1 MAIVMDSIRTRCFAV
16 KPLLVL
22 FGGLLAALSWA
33 QEPPQVVLNL
43 PGKANEGEVVRGVVA
58 VTFAPHMHGYQNPP
72 SEDWMIPV
80 RVAVTTPKVE
90 LSKVSYPRGQL
101 KVIGGIDTPAFVY
114 DGAIQIPVEFKLPSG
129 SGKREIAI
137 DFHYQ
142 QCDENNCFP
151 PDVVSARGLVLVEA
165 PSKPPLDNGKPP
177 VDPPVPDATAP
188 TGTTDPPDPTGVDER
203 SEPTVVPPSGSAPTA
218 TTDVPSPPDSQPASQ
233 PAESGLAAL
242 VGQSIRSGNYVVLV
256 LVLLL
261 IGLAIN
267 LTPCVYPMIPV
278 TLSFFASQA
287 PEGRSG
293 RVWLGV
299 MYVLGI
305 GFTYG
310 LAGGIAAGV
319 GAAFGQLFTMPW
331 FNFALGLLLIGLAL
345 SMFDLYQIR
354 LPGFISNALGARSG
368 AVGALIMGL
377 LIGVAAAP
385 CAGPLI
391 FAVFA
396 EAAKLK
402 SIPLGVTMFGAVG
415 IGLGLPYLVLASLS
429 VGAKALPKAGGWMKT
444 AKAVLGLLV
453 IGFGLNYLLM
463 AVNRSLPEFAEYWI
477 WIAFFIGSSLYLFL
491 FENAGA
497 TRAILAIKGV
507 TILVLGGMAG
517 MYYEQLQTALKEKEL
532 AVLGGDSGATRI
544 QWIPFSDQ
552 AFEDAKASGK
562 VIVVDG
568 TADWC
573 AECKVIEKNVLDKPE
588 TIVAMRDVVAIKVD
602 WSTGVDPE
610 YQRRTKELFGIVGL
624 PHLVVHKPGGQQSRV
639 FTHLSTPKELIDAIK
654 EAQGSE

>member
-1 MAIVMDSIRTRCFAV
+1 
-16 KPLLVL
+16 
-22 FGGLLAALSWA
+22 
-33 QEPPQVVLNL
+33 
-43 PGKANEGEVVRGVVA
+43 
-58 VTFAPHMHGYQNPP
+58 
-72 SEDWMIPV
+72 
-80 RVAVTTPKVE
+80 
-90 LSKVSYPRGQL
+90 
-101 KVIGGIDTPAFVY
+101 
-114 DGAIQIPVEFKLPSG
+114 
-129 SGKREIAI
+129 
-137 DFHYQ
+137 
-142 QCDENNCFP
+142 
-151 PDVVSARGLVLVEA
+151 
-165 PSKPPLDNGKPP
+165 
-177 VDPPVPDATAP
+177 
-188 TGTTDPPDPTGVDER
+188 
-203 SEPTVVPPSGSAPTA
+203 
-218 TTDVPSPPDSQPASQ
+218 
-233 PAESGLAAL
+233 
-242 VGQSIRSGNYVVLV
+242 V